1 MDSIK
6 DILEKIRAEPDT
18 DKEFLLKDVSNA
30 VLVDMLIEALQ
41 LIQLYQM
48 RNDE

>member
-1 MDSIK
+1 MKNINEV
-6 DILEKIRAEPDT
+6 LERIRDEPNT
-18 DKEFLLKDVSNA
+18 DKAFLLKDVSNA

>member
-1 MDSIK
+1 MNNIEDVLK
-6 DILEKIRAEPDT
+6 RIRDEPGT

-30 VLVDMLIEALQ
+30 VLVDMLIEALK

-48 RNDE
+48 RNE

>member
-1 MDSIK
+1 MNNIK
-6 DILEKIRAEPDT
+6 DILEKIRTEPNVE
-18 DKEFLLKDVSNA
+18 KEFMLKDVSNA